1 MGSQELQGDAKCPQC
16 RQACD
21 SRDLRPCHPLRDLVE
36 GYTAA
41 RLLLI
46 QAAQLIR
53 PAEPPQPSGRRMSQ
67 RVQKRQRSS
76 QDEGAK
82 HGGQQQPPQQVAK
95 KDRPTREGLGSRDTQ
110 AWLPRLHGRLAV
122 IKSQIVLLPAAQHCN
137 KPMLV
142 LQDAGHA
149 STRSASTFI
158 DMTKE
163 DCGRE
168 LRSGRAARKGVV
180 GGASDAREY
189 GSDLDIELSL
199 SSDSSWGSE

>member
-1 MGSQELQGDAKCPQC
+1 MEASSSRRSKWPRKTGQRGKGS
-16 RQACD
+16 
-21 SRDLRPCHPLRDLVE
+21 
-36 GYTAA
+36 AA
-41 RLLLI
+41 ATHR
-46 QAAQLIR
+46 
-53 PAEPPQPSGRRMSQ
+53 
-67 RVQKRQRSS
+67 
-76 QDEGAK
+76 
-82 HGGQQQPPQQVAK
+82 HGF
-95 KDRPTREGLGSRDTQ
+95 
-110 AWLPRLHGRLAV
+110 PRLHGRLAV

>member
-110 AWLPRLHGRLAV
+110 AWLSSIAWQTGCYQVSDCPAASSTALQQTDACAAGCWACKHKECKHVHRHDQGRLW
-122 IKSQIVLLPAAQHCN
+122 QRAAQR
-137 KPMLV
+137 
-142 LQDAGHA
+142 Q
-149 STRSASTFI
+149 SSQ
-158 DMTKE
+158 E
-163 DCGRE
+163 
-168 LRSGRAARKGVV
+168 RSGRWRV
-180 GGASDAREY
+180 
-189 GSDLDIELSL
+189 
-199 SSDSSWGSE
+199 